1 MEVANMP
8 KKNEEKCVC
17 CRCGG
22 DPQNISEFYKSYSD
36 FYSNGHLPICKT
48 CFNSLFKVYLEKY
61 KSSKMAI
68 QRMCMAFDLY
78 FDEKLFDQCDT
89 NDENVV
95 GVYMRKL
102 NLNQNKDKTFE
113 TTIDKGFTWLSGD
126 RKPVVEKK
134 VVTADE
140 YGNEEEA
147 EEINPEDV
155 EKWGAGL
162 TKTDYENLNNHYK
175 FLKSANP
182 HCDSNQEIFINDLCY
197 AKMQQLK
204 CVREGDMENF
214 KKMGE
219 YYNSTFSKSG
229 LKVAADESANS
240 DDCLGVWNARISQY
254 TPEEYYK
261 SKELYRDHDNLGDY
275 VARFMLRPL
284 RNLMHGTTDR
294 DTEFHVKDGGDED
307 EFIDDTD

>member
-1 MEVANMP
+1 
-8 KKNEEKCVC
+8 
-17 CRCGG
+17 
-22 DPQNISEFYKSYSD
+22 
-36 FYSNGHLPICKT
+36 
-48 CFNSLFKVYLEKY
+48 
-61 KSSKMAI
+61 
-68 QRMCMAFDLY
+68 MAFDLY
-78 FDEKLFDQCDT
+78 FDEKLFDKCNT
-89 NDENVV
+89 KDENVV
-95 GVYMRKL
+95 GVYVR
-102 NLNQNKDKTFE
+102 NLNMNQYQGKTYE
-113 TTIDKGFTWLSGD
+113 NTIEDGL
-126 RKPVVEKK
+126 VVLGNSMKHFAY
-134 VVTADE
+134 TNISDE
-140 YGNEEEA
+140 IA
-147 EEINPEDV
+147 TEDI

-162 TKTDYENLNNHYK
+162 TQTDYENLNNYYK

-204 CVREGDMENF
+204 CVREGDMDNF

-261 SKELYRDHDNLGDY
+261 SEKLYRDHDNLGDY

-294 DTEFHVKDGGDED
+294 DREFYVKDCEED
-307 EFIDDTD
+307 EFL